1 MNFGWWAVVAGQ
13 CWQGATYSETV
24 VSPELRSSSILRV
37 PEVVSLAQCARA
49 CCDLLGCDLAWFFER
64 RCYVLSCQHK
74 ENCQPKKRPGTDSLL
89 AFLQRSPPQTMVLQS
104 LVRGE
109 PYPSHWRP
117 LPRHRGSKIPLEDL
131 ALLEGIQD
139 LDKSAVEYTKN
150 YRTVEDRGRDKFI
163 SEDRSRSIVEQEER
177 PGLTDWSAL
186 QERDGFNLSEV
197 EGGKG
202 KLSLMD
208 AMKASP
214 MALSSAPAVTDGHT
228 TSPSQ
233 ARPSWGP
240 SASTSPTMEDE
251 EDQFNI
257 SITSV
262 EPTAMLQVISADPSS
277 SSLFTSSLPTQPD
290 METTSQTSSSQ
301 PESSD
306 DTGVVSYLWE
316 QVSGPLLENE
326 APMDMP
332 VLRLQNLTPGEYTF
346 KLTVTDSEGL
356 TDFTTATVRVIRPKD
371 DPPVARAGTDQ
382 VISLPL
388 NHLTLWGN
396 QSTDDHAITSYLWSL
411 HPSTSAKEATMQG
424 VRSPALQLSDLQE
437 GHYSFQ
443 LTVTDSSGQQN
454 SDTVSLNVLPENR
467 APVAVT
473 GPDQQLFLP
482 ASSVM
487 LNGSD
492 STDDCAITSYQ
503 WEILSGPP
511 GSKIKDAN
519 KAVALVTGLRAGS
532 HKFQLTVQDQQGAA
546 DSAVLTVTVKEAKS
560 LPLVAHAS
568 GSHTLT
574 LPSNSLVLKGSVSN
588 IVSGN
593 VSFLWLRDEQSPAA
607 GQDVLYG
614 SDHQASLYLANLVEG
629 TYLFHLRA
637 TDTQGHSSTAT
648 ATVEREQV
656 ELELQVAVAQVSQ
669 QQKDTVLRQLAA
681 LLHVLDADIALKGLH
696 GQSDISTVF
705 RFSVQGPDGTVP
717 GPKLARLL
725 RHQLLKEKNDFLLFK
740 VLRVNTVNI
749 KHRSTEHNSSLMM
762 SESELDSDQD
772 TIFSSQKMDRTR
784 NRANGTMTNRDA
796 YSLHPVEG

>member
-1 MNFGWWAVVAGQ
+1 M
-13 CWQGATYSETV
+13 
-24 VSPELRSSSILRV
+24 
-37 PEVVSLAQCARA
+37 
-49 CCDLLGCDLAWFFER
+49 
-64 RCYVLSCQHK
+64 LSWLC
-74 ENCQPKKRPGTDSLL
+74 
-89 AFLQRSPPQTMVLQS
+89 
-104 LVRGE
+104 
-109 PYPSHWRP
+109 
-117 LPRHRGSKIPLEDL
+117 
-131 ALLEGIQD
+131 
-139 LDKSAVEYTKN
+139 
-150 YRTVEDRGRDKFI
+150 
-163 SEDRSRSIVEQEER
+163 
-177 PGLTDWSAL
+177 
-186 QERDGFNLSEV
+186 LS
-197 EGGKG
+197 
-202 KLSLMD
+202 
-208 AMKASP
+208 
-214 MALSSAPAVTDGHT
+214 
-228 TSPSQ
+228 
-233 ARPSWGP
+233 
-240 SASTSPTMEDE
+240 
-251 EDQFNI
+251 
-257 SITSV
+257 
-262 EPTAMLQVISADPSS
+262 
-277 SSLFTSSLPTQPD
+277 
-290 METTSQTSSSQ
+290 
-301 PESSD
+301 
-306 DTGVVSYLWE
+306 
-316 QVSGPLLENE
+316 
-326 APMDMP
+326 
-332 VLRLQNLTPGEYTF
+332 
-346 KLTVTDSEGL
+346 
-356 TDFTTATVRVIRPKD
+356 
-371 DPPVARAGTDQ
+371 
-382 VISLPL
+382 
-388 NHLTLWGN
+388 
-396 QSTDDHAITSYLWSL
+396 
-411 HPSTSAKEATMQG
+411 QG

-437 GHYSFQ
+437 GHYSIQ

-546 DSAVLTVTVKEAKS
+546 DSAVLTVTVKEGEAKS

-607 GQDVLYG
+607 GDVLYD

-648 ATVEREQV
+648 ATVEVRPGRV
-656 ELELQVAVAQVSQ
+656 FP
-669 QQKDTVLRQLAA
+669 
-681 LLHVLDADIALKGLH
+681 LHVPKETIVLKYIVYTLTKISIFDFPLLCYGTTVFQEPESVFAHVCICLN
-696 GQSDISTVF
+696 STVF

-740 VLRVNTVNI
+740 VLRVNTVMCLLSCSAHGHCDPITKRCACDHLWMENPFQHFLDDNESNCDWSVLYVTI
-749 KHRSTEHNSSLMM
+749 CCVAVFVFLVSMSWAWCKRRTKVRKKTKYTILDNVDEHERMELQPKYSESISLELSTEHNSSLMM